1 MEAILGLGIALPV
14 ASSVGIGT
22 VTGVAQGVKA
32 QREANKDA
40 NNAKRMLKFHL
51 DVEVEPSAR
60 KHGRRAEE
68 VAGGIVVVRNDKVA
82 HHISSHARGYY
93 KPHPPPKKNKKK
105 QGSPKSQ
112 ETPNKAST
120 SFYLAYPDDARP
132 TTRGLVSTIS
142 LDPPMLNW
150 IYIDKSSHQVK
161 YANRSGSIAHH
172 VGDFDW
178 TDEEDDSRVT
188 FDGWE
193 GFLAVEE
200 EGEGRRGVGAGGERG
215 VWALYFDV
223 DDDGL
228 AGRKKGRRTLEVGL
242 RRRLVTAQEVNKWGM
257 EQDGNMGFR
266 ATREV

>member
-1 MEAILGLGIALPV
+1 LYIE
-14 ASSVGIGT
+14 
-22 VTGVAQGVKA
+22 
-32 QREANKDA
+32 
-40 NNAKRMLKFHL
+40 
-51 DVEVEPSAR
+51 
-60 KHGRRAEE
+60 
-68 VAGGIVVVRNDKVA
+68 
-82 HHISSHARGYY
+82 
-93 KPHPPPKKNKKK
+93 
-105 QGSPKSQ
+105 PKSPQ
-112 ETPNKAST
+112 TRQPLNGSHHPFT
-120 SFYLAYPDDARP
+120 GFYLAYPDDARP

-150 IYIDKSSHQVK
+150 IYVDKSSHEVK

-200 EGEGRRGVGAGGERG
+200 EREGRRGAGADGERD
-215 VWALYFDV
+215 VWALYFDM

-242 RRRLVTAQEVNKWGM
+242 GRRLVTAQEVNKWGM

>member
-68 VAGGIVVVRNDKVA
+68 VAGGIVVVRNDKLYIEPKSPQT
-82 HHISSHARGYY
+82 HQPLNSSHHH
-93 KPHPPPKKNKKK
+93 HPFT
-105 QGSPKSQ
+105 G
-112 ETPNKAST
+112 
-120 SFYLAYPDDARP
+120 FYLAYPDDARP

-150 IYIDKSSHQVK
+150 IYIDKSSHEVK

-242 RRRLVTAQEVNKWGM
+242 RRRLVTAQEVYKWGM